1 MNPKI
6 DKVLAKKIVDGDVEL
21 MSIEEIVS
29 RLGVSRSTLERWI
42 RKERSLGS
50 QSILGD
56 MIDKTNFPRPD
67 LYIGA
72 SPKWMKTTVVDWL
85 QKQSIT

>member
-6 DKVLAKKIVDGDVEL
+6 DKVLAKKIVDGEVDL
-21 MSIEEIVS
+21 MGIEEIVS

-50 QSILGD
+50 QSTLSD
-56 MIDKTNFPRPD
+56 MGYKTNFPRPD

-72 SPKWMKTTVVDWL
+72 SPRWMKTTVVDWL
-85 QKQSIT
+85 QK